1 MYRIINRLQ
10 LNSVQCN
17 IENVRR
23 RKKKIMKNIFE
34 KYNNKHE
41 STFAVDLKEINK
53 WIKASDIVNNDGLVI
68 TVTAIGKKKTKYGES
83 GFITGIKRYANDE
96 ETIGINVPTWYI
108 PTIESMLNDIE
119 VVGAIKAGGVFVK
132 LGKRTNPKN
141 GNEYPTFEWDE
152 MPLPY

>member
-1 MYRIINRLQ
+1 
-10 LNSVQCN
+10 
-17 IENVRR
+17 
-23 RKKKIMKNIFE
+23 MKNIFE

-41 STFAVDLKEINK
+41 STFAVDLKEIDA
-53 WIKASDIVNNDGLVI
+53 WIKSSDIVNNDGLII
-68 TVTAIGKKKTKYGES
+68 TVTAIGKKKSKYGES
-83 GFITGIKRYANDE
+83 GFITGINRHADLVK
-96 ETIGINVPTWYI
+96 TIGINVPTWYI

-119 VVGAIKAGGVFVK
+119 VVGAIRAGGVFVK

>member
-1 MYRIINRLQ
+1 
-10 LNSVQCN
+10 
-17 IENVRR
+17 
-23 RKKKIMKNIFE
+23 MKNIFE
-34 KYNNKHE
+34 KYNNKQE
-41 STFAVDLKEINK
+41 RPFEVDLKGINT
-53 WIKASDIVNNDGLVI
+53 WIKASEIVSYEGTVL
-68 TVTAIGKKKTKYGES
+68 TVTAIGKKKSKYGES
-83 GFITGIKRYANDE
+83 AFITGIKRYSNLE
-96 ETIGINVPTWYI
+96 VTFGINVPSWYI